1 MKNELTEDQKKLKI
15 NGDKIILDFDNC
27 DIKEN
32 NYDLDVTNR
41 GFSNLDIA
49 RSGYKEKNIEQSTI
63 VYYYKKGESLEKYVS
78 QVFSLNSITLA
89 SHIIKDEIVLYVD
102 RFDPSKYF
110 FDFNFE
116 VPH

>member
-1 MKNELTEDQKKLKI
+1 MNELTENHKKLKI
-15 NGDKIILDFDNC
+15 DGEKIILDFDNC

-32 NYDLDVTNR
+32 NYNLDVTNR

-63 VYYYKKGESLEKYVS
+63 VYYHKKAEISEKYIS
-78 QVFSLNSITLA
+78 QVFPLNSITLA
-89 SHIIKDEIVLYVD
+89 SHIIKNEIFLYVD
-102 RFDPSKYF
+102 RFDRNNYF

-116 VPH
+116 YTN